1 MKYIICDE
9 CGGFYEL
16 EKGESLEDFESCL
29 CGGNL
34 SYAEP
39 TPRGMKKITKSVQN
53 DNYQTS
59 NYQTSNYQTSNHVS
73 ENICPLCG
81 QINKVKTPFCS
92 KCGKMLKEGG
102 PANRY
107 DYGYVLEEREK
118 RKKSLRGFYEHIDL
132 WGVGLGI
139 IFMIVMT
146 VISNIIIFLGLVR
159 LTVQNAN
166 EPTLF
171 SFLGG
176 VSLISL
182 TIFILSGFISAAAM
196 GTRSYT
202 EGTVNGA
209 LVGICI
215 AVFVSIIPGGIVLSY
230 LGIIPWLVIL
240 IGGLIIY
247 GILTGVGGL
256 VAVAVRKHT
265 GII

>member
-1 MKYIICDE
+1 LKYIICNE
-9 CGGFYEL
+9 CEGFYEL

-29 CGGNL
+29 CGGSL
-34 SYAEP
+34 SYAES
-39 TPRGMKKITKSVQN
+39 TPRGVKKITRTVQN
-53 DNYQTS
+53 NNEQISFHQTS
-59 NYQTSNYQTSNHVS
+59 NKKASNHVS

-81 QINKVKTPFCS
+81 QINKVKSLFCS
-92 KCGKMLKEGG
+92 KCGKMLKQGG

-107 DYGYVLEEREK
+107 DYSYVLEEREK
-118 RKKSLRGFYEHIDL
+118 RKKSLRGLYEHIDL

-139 IFMIVMT
+139 IFLIVMT

-159 LTVQNAN
+159 LAVQNAN

-176 VSLISL
+176 VSLISI
-182 TIFILSGFISAAAM
+182 TIFVLSGFISAAAM

-215 AVFVSIIPGGIVLSY
+215 AVFVSIIPGGIVLAY

-247 GILTGVGGL
+247 GILTGIGGL
-256 VAVAVRKHT
+256 TAVAVRKHT

>member
-1 MKYIICDE
+1 VKYIICDE

-16 EKGESLEDFESCL
+16 EKGESLEYFESCL
-29 CGGNL
+29 CGGSL
-34 SYAEP
+34 SYAES
-39 TPRGMKKITKSVQN
+39 TPHGMKKTTKKVQN
-53 DNYQTS
+53 DYQTNYQIS
-59 NYQTSNYQTSNHVS
+59 SHQTSSHYS

-81 QINKVKTPFCS
+81 QINKVNSLFCS
-92 KCGKMLKEGG
+92 KCGKIMKQGG
-102 PANRY
+102 PSNWH
-107 DYGYVLEEREK
+107 DYSHVLEEREK
-118 RKKSLRGFYEHIDL
+118 RKKSLRGLYEHIDL

-139 IFMIVMT
+139 IFLIVMT
-146 VISNIIIFLGLVR
+146 VISNIIIFFGLVR

-182 TIFILSGFISAAAM
+182 TIFLLSGFISAAAM

-215 AVFVSIIPGGIVLSY
+215 AVVISIIPGGFILAY
-230 LGIIPWLVIL
+230 MGIIPWLAIL
-240 IGGLIIY
+240 IGGLVIY
-247 GILTGVGGL
+247 GILTGAGGL

>member
-1 MKYIICDE
+1 MYVKYIICDE

-29 CGGNL
+29 CGGSL

-39 TPRGMKKITKSVQN
+39 TPRGMKKTTKTVQKTYKTSS
-53 DNYQTS
+53 YQTS
-59 NYQTSNYQTSNHVS
+59 THYS

-81 QINKVKTPFCS
+81 QINKVKTRFCS
-92 KCGKMLKEGG
+92 KCGKILKQGGG

-118 RKKSLRGFYEHIDL
+118 RKKSLRGLYEHIDL

-139 IFMIVMT
+139 IFLIAMT
-146 VISNIIIFLGLVR
+146 FISNIIIFLGLVR
-159 LTVQNAN
+159 LAVQNAN

-215 AVFVSIIPGGIVLSY
+215 AVVISIIPGGFVLAY
-230 LGIIPWLVIL
+230 LGIIPWLTIL
-240 IGGLIIY
+240 IGGSIIY
-247 GILTGVGGL
+247 GILTGTGGL
-256 VAVAVRKHT
+256 IAVAVRKHT

>member
-16 EKGESLEDFESCL
+16 EKGESLDDFESCL
-29 CGGNL
+29 CGGSL

-39 TPRGMKKITKSVQN
+39 TPRGMKKITNIVQS

-59 NYQTSNYQTSNHVS
+59 NYQTSNYQTSSHVS

-81 QINKVKTPFCS
+81 QINKVKSPFCS

-118 RKKSLRGFYEHIDL
+118 RKKSLRGLYEHIDL

-139 IFMIVMT
+139 IFLIVMT

-159 LTVQNAN
+159 LAVQNAN

-202 EGTVNGA
+202 EGTINGA

-215 AVFVSIIPGGIVLSY
+215 AVFVSIIPGGIVLAY
-230 LGIIPWLVIL
+230 LGIVPWLAIL
-240 IGGLIIY
+240 IGGSIIY
-247 GILTGVGGL
+247 GILTGAGGL
-256 VAVAVRKHT
+256 IAVALRKHT

>member
-1 MKYIICDE
+1 MKFIICDE

-29 CGGNL
+29 CGGSL

-39 TPRGMKKITKSVQN
+39 TPRGMKKTTKNIHNNNQTLSC
-53 DNYQTS
+53 QTS
-59 NYQTSNYQTSNHVS
+59 NHQTSNHVS

-81 QINKVKTPFCS
+81 QINKVKTRFCS
-92 KCGKMLKEGG
+92 KCGKILKQGG
-102 PANRY
+102 SSRY
-107 DYGYVLEEREK
+107 DYSYVLEEREK

-139 IFMIVMT
+139 IFLIVMT

-159 LTVQNAN
+159 LAVQNAN

-182 TIFILSGFISAAAM
+182 TLFLLSGFISAAAM

-215 AVFVSIIPGGIVLSY
+215 AVLVSIIPGGFVLAY
-230 LGIIPWLVIL
+230 LGIIPWLAIL
-240 IGGLIIY
+240 IGGSIIY
-247 GILTGVGGL
+247 GILTGAGGL
-256 VAVAVRKHT
+256 IAVAVRKHT